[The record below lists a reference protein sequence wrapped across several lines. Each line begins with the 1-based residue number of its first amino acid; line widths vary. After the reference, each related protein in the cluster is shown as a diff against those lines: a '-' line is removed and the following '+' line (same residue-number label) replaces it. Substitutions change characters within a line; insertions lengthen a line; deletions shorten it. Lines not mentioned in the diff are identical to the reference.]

1 MFDRCVDGRLAVV
14 EAEPPLDNL
23 IVGIAGSGRNPPG
36 TGLFARL
43 LRGSSATFRRMQVL
57 VLNASYEPLN
67 VTTVRRAHVLVF
79 KGKAEVIEELDRPLR
94 SATGRFQ
101 WPHVI
106 RLVQYVRV
114 PRAIQRKILAALFAR
129 DGWRCVYC
137 GTANN
142 RLTLDHVVPRSRGG
156 DSVWE
161 NVVTSCAPCNHRKGN
176 RLPHEVHMELRI
188 RPTPPNPALFIQLA
202 APKIPS
208 AGGTSPALRPPD
220 LTASREGRAFPPAP
234 GAGVEP
240 RAPPGKPEAVDRD
253 AGRDARAAVRGD
265 LAGPDVGERLVPGSV
280 HRAGNASRYDVDRV
294 RFAAPAGLESRV
306 DDDEVVSAR
315 DLVRLDRVAASVR
328 VHGTQPARLL
338 LASVQ
343 LAAPLLDAADE
354 HRALVVPEVP
364 QQPPQSL
371 GAAHAPVRDDE
382 HVLADSRA

>member
-1 MFDRCVDGRLAVV
+1 MAEIRLVLGV
-14 EAEPPLDNL
+14 F
-23 IVGIAGSGRNPPG
+23 
-36 TGLFARL
+36 TRL
-43 LRGSSATFRRMQVL
+43 LVGAVRYISAEMQHVL

-67 VTTVRRAHVLVF
+67 VTTVKRAHVLVF

-114 PRAIQRKILAALFAR
+114 PRAIQRKISRRALFAR

-202 APKIPS
+202 APKIPERW
-208 AGGTSPALRPPD
+208 LQY
-220 LTASREGRAFPPAP
+220 LP
-234 GAGVEP
+234 GA
-240 RAPPGKPEAVDRD
+240 
-253 AGRDARAAVRGD
+253 AA
-265 LAGPDVGERLVPGSV
+265 AT
-280 HRAGNASRYDVDRV
+280 ATA
-294 RFAAPAGLESRV
+294 
-306 DDDEVVSAR
+306 
-315 DLVRLDRVAASVR
+315 
-328 VHGTQPARLL
+328 
-338 LASVQ
+338 
-343 LAAPLLDAADE
+343 
-354 HRALVVPEVP
+354 
-364 QQPPQSL
+364 
-371 GAAHAPVRDDE
+371 
-382 HVLADSRA
+382 